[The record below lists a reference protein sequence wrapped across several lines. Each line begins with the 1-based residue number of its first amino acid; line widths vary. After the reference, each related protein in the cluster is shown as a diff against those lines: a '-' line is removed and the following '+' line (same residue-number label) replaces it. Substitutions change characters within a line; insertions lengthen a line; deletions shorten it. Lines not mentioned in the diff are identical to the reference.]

1 MAKVVEEL
9 EYVTV
14 TVAFWY
20 LIRFLVSW
28 NVIAC
33 KQPIAKES
41 KLALE

>member
-9 EYVTV
+9 EYV